1 MFNFLNLGCDGLW
14 EHSNI
19 NENLNEM
26 YEFMNK
32 MTNDEKSTR
41 TLSESLV
48 YKAQEFGSGDNITA
62 IVVSLKKFK
71 KPI

>member
-1 MFNFLNLGCDGLW
+1 
-14 EHSNI
+14 
-19 NENLNEM
+19 M